1 MSEIILDPSVAK
13 LSPNLYRAAL
23 DSNLNPASSRLV
35 EQMAQTHKR
44 AKELLAMD
52 SEKARKEFL
61 SLDDTVKANIQ
72 YIYPN
77 KDIFKPEQSLA
88 GKIVMGAGSLAAT
101 PLKIAGSPF
110 IEAFKMLDKY
120 GKQLAR
126 PFTAARQAT
135 QASDKS
141 LTELRPSDFSKKL
154 LDDAYDGKN
163 SWAWDRV
170 KPYEEKHG
178 KALITLARA
187 IAEGRTVGEAID
199 LYGSTDAEMLKAIM
213 YMGDEPDKFKALK
226 ENLAQDAQV
235 SPGRDLAN
243 NLVGRNTE
251 VNTEYWAY
259 KFLKKIGLDLAT
271 EKGQR
276 QAKSVVS
283 GPIDAI
289 YRVGSDP
296 TSYTGVGPILK
307 AKTGAVA
314 GIKATTKEAV
324 AMGGMKTR
332 GQRLADQYQ
341 FVAERRGSADAGI
354 DWVFKQDDV
363 VKLWDNELGPR
374 LKRFAEAETNYEK
387 GAILRSIKEDF
398 PEWYNTEE
406 VKLFAKQG
414 MFDAKSAK
422 NFFINID
429 DQNRLLAGNVEG
441 ISFRR
446 NGIPVSRSSRMLT
459 SAVHRTAYATFNPV
473 ADVKTAESILAGE
486 KKVKSAMEI
495 LKTVANDS
503 ESLVNPQIAD
513 IFELQGSLSKARK
526 TAEKLGLLG
535 SRVPG
540 RILWGEDAVKNADDI
555 RNMAALI
562 LPRDIAEALTLAI
575 VDETPEVQLTVV
587 RNMYY
592 AFMTK
597 LGVPEDIKLIT
608 LSKTFNESAGMY
620 TMVKTAVPKEFLD
633 EIHPSVIRTE
643 NDVPYLMGKGAV
655 HPSQI
660 AKGIAPLPFEDLY
673 RFSTRNKLSEAT
685 NFQEKLGGA
694 TSQLLRSNGLR
705 HYNNFWAVFT
715 LFPRLGSRSNID
727 EMFFAGLSQDAGFWT
742 RFGQLK
748 FGGDIKAATAYSGSS
763 AGIGPY
769 KNTYYWLAEKM
780 GFKVDPRK
788 KLTPDKRMEIVKGI
802 QAKLSKKL
810 GYEVPLSEISHLQ
823 IREEMLDAVLSI
835 YGKKVTPEG
844 EELLRTLIRHDVNL
858 SNSIS
863 QSMAARS
870 SISAK
875 FDQDIISSVFTPDA
889 TRAALKENGFETT
902 KEFTARNVQKLLEHD
917 VAMAQFTN
925 FKVRLAY
932 NEMKVVEGTYLSPV
946 GPFFRNNALKTKE
959 DFARARNE
967 MLEHIGVI
975 FDKKNN
981 TYEVIAPEKLKGM
994 LGEYGISVSMRQ
1006 AGMSDP
1012 EIARNIIESMLL
1024 DARTAFHGSETGY
1037 NKALLDLVK
1046 STRANIIALDKTKKS
1061 IKGNTWARAVNSIE
1075 FNVFEDA
1082 TVGMRPVTGD
1092 INTNLVYKGKEK
1104 DASGLKETTTF
1115 EDFVERYPDFF
1126 LGMMDAQ
1133 VTGFYRQPALTA
1145 MAGKALER
1153 LKPYQKMLSDRYYNA
1168 MLEEN
1173 PFMSKVTARK
1183 QADLQAEKMSAQLAM
1198 TQATDAMLEIV
1209 DNPAIRSNL
1218 SVSIKHLARFQR
1230 ATEDFH
1236 RRIFRL
1242 YKNHPIRSLYRMRL
1256 LHLGL
1261 QNMGS
1266 VYQDEKGDE
1275 YITFPTDIVIN
1286 SAIEPAMRMLTG
1298 NDNYKVMSFN
1308 EFAIKLRLINP
1319 SFSPDAGQPA
1329 FAGPIAGVPILVM
1342 KSLLRELPFVPS
1354 RIKDEIYP
1362 WTTDAADFLDTFAMG
1377 HVGKGTS
1384 LGDLLKVT
1392 FPMLG
1397 GSLATAVSP
1406 TEWSK
1411 VKADA
1416 ARQAIAY
1423 HQAFG
1428 NGLPVN
1434 ATDAEK
1440 FEYLQNIKISASNLI
1455 IGQIMMGQVSPGYPS
1470 LKDSNGLPDFIKNSG
1485 ITSWKSEFW
1494 DIYNGIVRN
1503 MGDDVTN
1510 PMELAL
1516 ATYVGKN
1523 PGKLAF
1529 IVPRNTKEYKVFI
1542 NKTNEVKDW
1551 AVNNKKF
1558 VDTWGELAWVFAPR
1572 MGEYNPDIYSWMEA
1586 EGLIKDVSLKDY
1598 LEKVQIAED
1607 KEIYFN
1613 LSKKEDAQLATQPD
1627 YDTRKQIIAKA
1638 ARERQLLLISNPLL
1652 ETELNSG
1659 DDRGVLRSKFN
1670 NLAAIVADKNSPMRP
1685 ELRAA
1690 MQTIIGQVSGFVGM
1704 ATNPSLKKLPNYN
1717 VDKKASKQEA
1727 MNLIAELSKMSPE
1740 VKEASRLVIIPLLNQ
1755 YSREVTSATAGKE

>member
-1 MSEIILDPSVAK
+1 MAEIILDPSVAK

-23 DSNLNPASSRLV
+23 DSNLNPYSARLV
-35 EQMAQTHKR
+35 EQMAQTYKR
-44 AKELLAMD
+44 AKDLLAMD

-61 SLDDTVKANIQ
+61 SLDDTVKSNIQ

-88 GKIVMGAGSLAAT
+88 GKVFMGIGSVAAT

-110 IEAFKMLDKY
+110 IEAFKTLDKY

-126 PFTAARQAT
+126 PFTATRQAT
-135 QASDKS
+135 QASGKS
-141 LTELRPSDFSKKL
+141 LTELRPNDFSKKL
-154 LDDAYDGKN
+154 LDEAYDGKN
-163 SWAWDRV
+163 SWAWDKV

-199 LYGSTDAEMLKAIM
+199 LYGEPDAEMLKAIS
-213 YMGDEPDKFKALK
+213 YMGDEPNKFKSLK
-226 ENLAQDAQV
+226 DNLAQDAQV

-243 NLVGRNTE
+243 NISGRNSE

-259 KFLKKIGLDLAT
+259 KFLKKVGIDLAT
-271 EKGQR
+271 EKGKR
-276 QAKSVVS
+276 QAKSVIS
-283 GPIDAI
+283 GPVDAI
-289 YRVGSDP
+289 YRVASDP
-296 TSYTGVGPILK
+296 TSYTGIGPILK

-314 GIKATTKEAV
+314 GIKATLPEAI
-324 AMGGMKTR
+324 AMGGQKTR

-341 FVAERRGSADAGI
+341 FVAERAGSAAVGM
-354 DWVFKQDDV
+354 DWIFKQDDV
-363 VKLWDNELGPR
+363 IKLWDKQLGPR
-374 LKRFAEAETNYEK
+374 LKDFADAETKYEK

-406 VKLFAKQG
+406 VILFAKQG

-422 NFFINID
+422 NFFTNID

-441 ISFRR
+441 ISYRR

-486 KKVKSAMEI
+486 KKVQNAMEI

-503 ESLVNPQIAD
+503 ESLVNPEIAD
-513 IFELQGSLSKARK
+513 IFEIQGSLSKARK
-526 TAEKLGLLG
+526 TAQKLGILG
-535 SRVPG
+535 GRVPG

-555 RNMAALI
+555 RNMAALV
-562 LPRDIAEALTLAI
+562 LDKDIAEALTLA
-575 VDETPEVQLTVV
+575 VLDETPEVQLTVV

-597 LGVPEDIKLIT
+597 LGVPEDIKLLT

-633 EIHPSVIRTE
+633 EIHPSVIRKE
-643 NDVPYLMGKGAV
+643 NDVPYLVGKGAV
-655 HPSQI
+655 HPAQI

-715 LFPRLGSRSNID
+715 LFPRLGPRTNVD
-727 EMFFAGLSQDAGFWT
+727 EMFFAGLSQDASFIT
-742 RFGQLK
+742 DFAQLK

-788 KLTPDKRMEIVKGI
+788 KLTPDMRMEIVKGI
-802 QAKLSKKL
+802 QKNLSNKL

-823 IREEMLDAVLSI
+823 IREEMLEAVLRI
-835 YGKKVTPEG
+835 YSKDITPGG

-863 QSMAARS
+863 QSLAARS

-902 KEFTARNVQKLLEHD
+902 REFTARNVQKLLEHD
-917 VAMAQFTN
+917 VAMAQYTN
-925 FKVRLAY
+925 LKVRLAY

-946 GPFFRNNALKTKE
+946 GPFFRNNALKTAS
-959 DFARARNE
+959 DFASARNE
-967 MLEHIGVI
+967 MLEHVGVI

-981 TYEVIAPEKLKGM
+981 AYEVIAPEKLKGM
-994 LGEYGISVSMRQ
+994 LQQFGVSVSMRQ
-1006 AGMSDP
+1006 NGMPDV
-1012 EIARNIIESMLL
+1012 EIARNLIESMLL

-1037 NKALLDLVK
+1037 NKGLLDLVK
-1046 STRANIIALDKTKKS
+1046 STRANIIALDKIKKTR
-1061 IKGNTWARAVNSIE
+1061 KGNTWARAVNSIE
-1075 FNVFEDA
+1075 FPAFEDA

-1104 DASGLKETTTF
+1104 DASGLKEATTW
-1115 EDFVERYPDFF
+1115 EDIVEKYPDFF

-1133 VTGFYRQPALTA
+1133 VTGWYRQPTLHIFASTALQ
-1145 MAGKALER
+1145 R

-1168 MLEEN
+1168 MLDEN
-1173 PFMSKVTARK
+1173 PFISKGVARK
-1183 QADLQAEKMSAQLAM
+1183 QANFQAEKMSATLAM
-1198 TQATDAMLEIV
+1198 NQATDALLEIV

-1242 YKNHPIRSLYRMRL
+1242 YKNYPIRSLYRMRL

-1286 SAIEPAMRMLTG
+1286 SAIEPVVRTLTG
-1298 NDNYKVMSFN
+1298 NDSFKVMSFN

-1329 FAGPIAGVPILVM
+1329 FAGPVAGVPILAM
-1342 KSLLRELPFVPS
+1342 KALLRELPFVPS
-1354 RIKDEIYP
+1354 TIKDEIYP
-1362 WTTDAADFLDTFAMG
+1362 WTTEAADFLDTYAMG
-1377 HVGKGTS
+1377 HVGKGTG

-1392 FPMLG
+1392 FPLLG
-1397 GSLATAVSP
+1397 SSAVNALSP
-1406 TEWSK
+1406 TEWSRTK
-1411 VKADA
+1411 SDA

-1428 NGLPVN
+1428 NGLPAN
-1434 ATDAEK
+1434 ATEKEK
-1440 FEYLQNIKISASNLI
+1440 FDYLQKIKISSSNLI
-1455 IGQIMMGQVSPGYPS
+1455 IGQFMLGQVSPGYPS
-1470 LKDSNGLPDFIKNSG
+1470 LKDSNGLPDFIKNTG

-1516 ATYVGKN
+1516 ATFVGKN

-1551 AVNNKKF
+1551 AVDNKKF

-1586 EGLIKDVSLKDY
+1586 EGLIRDVKLEEY
-1598 LEKVQIAED
+1598 LNAVQVAED

-1613 LSKKEDAQLATQPD
+1613 LSKKEDIQLATQPD
-1627 YDTRKQIIAKA
+1627 YGARKEIIAKS

-1652 ETELNSG
+1652 EAELNSG
-1659 DDRGVLRSKFN
+1659 DDRGILRNKFN
-1670 NLAAIVADKNSPMRP
+1670 NLAAIVTDKDSPMRP

-1704 ATNPSLKKLPNYN
+1704 ATNPSLKNLPNYN
-1717 VDKKASKQEA
+1717 IDKKASKQEV
-1727 MNLIAELSKMSPE
+1727 MSLISELSKYSPE

-1755 YSREVTSATAGKE
+1755 YSREVTSASASKE